1 MYKMP
6 TCTYKCS
13 LFWANLQS
21 VSVCL
26 SLRESVC
33 VYICVFLCVSVT
45 DLEAVQQYEKMLS
58 IEEALMGAEPDVN
71 IEEITEVSCLSTA

>member
-1 MYKMP
+1 MFIILGKF
-6 TCTYKCS
+6 TKC
-13 LFWANLQS
+13 
-21 VSVCL
+21 VCL
-26 SLRESVC
+26 SVFERKCVCVC

-71 IEEITEVSCLSTA
+71 IEEITGVSCLSTA